1 MTDSTIDTIGRA
13 TGLGS
18 LGFGIVAMVSPGV
31 LRRTYGDTSSSG
43 GALDYFGRTWGTRTA
58 VLGALVLTAKSDEE
72 RKRIASMTAVMN
84 ALDAISAFRGG
95 QDMPAST
102 KVMAAVT
109 SAGFAASSAYIA
121 SNM

>member
-1 MTDSTIDTIGRA
+1 MTDSTSETIARA

-18 LGFGIVAMVSPGV
+18 LGFGVVAMLAPGA
-31 LRRTYGDTSSSG
+31 LRRTYGDKASSG

-58 VLGALVLTAKSDEE
+58 VLGALVLTAKTDDEK
-72 RKRIASMTAVMN
+72 KRLASMSAVMN
-84 ALDAISAFRGG
+84 AVDAISAFRG

-102 KVMAAVT
+102 KMMAGLT

-121 SNM
+121 SQV